1 MMSQKNNM
9 ARCLCVAL
17 GWVLTWHMPLSHAER
32 ADRNQPLHLEAEQVS
47 IDDAKQISTFV
58 GKVLLTQG
66 TLTIRGDK
74 LVVQQNQE
82 GMQLGTTTGQPA
94 SFRQKREGVAEYVE
108 GYAERIE
115 YDSANTTVDL
125 YGQARIQRGHDEVRG
140 EHISYNF
147 KTEIF
152 QARSALDQ
160 GTESGSK
167 GRVQVIIQPKKNPVP
182 VDGNPTEQHSPTLIQ
197 PESTP

>member
-1 MMSQKNNM
+1 MSQKNKP
-9 ARCLCVAL
+9 ACWLRLVLAL
-17 GWVLTWHMPLSHAER
+17 ALTWQVPLSHAER
-32 ADRNQPLHLEAEQVS
+32 ADRDQPVHLEAEQVS
-47 IDDAKQISTFV
+47 IDDAKQISTFT

-74 LVVQQNQE
+74 LVVKQNQE
-82 GMQLGTTTGQPA
+82 GLQLGTATGQPA
-94 SFRQKREGVAEYVE
+94 SFRQKREGFEEYVE
-108 GYAERIE
+108 GYGERIE

-140 EHISYNF
+140 AHISYNF

-152 QARSALDQ
+152 QARSTPDQ
-160 GTESGSK
+160 GAESGGK
-167 GRVQVIIQPKKNPVP
+167 GRVQVIIQPKNNPVP
-182 VDGNPTEQHSPTLIQ
+182 ATPVDDYSPAPIR